1 MGTAQAKPAQGL
13 FEKLSSIQLGGAKEK
28 PVKFKKKD
36 LIHIMRNMSTLIEN
50 GMTLPKALETIIKE
64 KALKKYASVLD
75 NIRVQVESGELFS
88 TALERAGSVF
98 TDIMIN
104 QIRVGERSGTLPDT
118 IQRLTHQ
125 LENSDNLKSQI
136 IKKLTYPVML
146 VTLGSG
152 AVSFMLLFVV
162 PTFQKT
168 YEESGAK
175 LPMITQVLIA
185 AGELGT
191 SYGWIVLLGMIS
203 LVVSIIVT
211 RRSEPGKL
219 WMDTWLLKIPV
230 FGDWLKNLAV
240 LQFMEVLGN
249 LMEAGF
255 TIVDAL
261 KVCAGSINNR
271 AIRKSISELHAAI
284 LRGEKFSAELERM
297 GNLFPPVVT
306 QLVIIGEKTGTL
318 AKSTR
323 DIREHLQR
331 EVQRVTNAMLG
342 TIEPVMTIGLAVC
355 IGGIVLA
362 IYLPMFDMIGT
373 MNN

>member
-1 MGTAQAKPAQGL
+1 MGTAQAKASEGL
-13 FEKLSSIQLGGAKEK
+13 FQKLSNIKLGGGKAKK
-28 PVKFKKKD
+28 VKFKKKD
-36 LIHIMRNMSTLIEN
+36 LIHIMRNLSTLIEN
-50 GMTLPKALETIIKE
+50 GMTLPKALQTIIRE
-64 KALKKYASVLD
+64 KALKKYSEVLD
-75 NIRVQVESGELFS
+75 GVRVQVESGEMFS
-88 TALERAGSVF
+88 AALEKIGGIF

-118 IQRLTHQ
+118 IQRLTAQ
-125 LENSDNLKSQI
+125 LENSDDLKGQI
-136 IKKLTYPVML
+136 IKKLSYPVML

-175 LPMITQVLIA
+175 LPMITQVLIK

-191 SYGWIVLLGMIS
+191 AYGWIVITAIVG

-211 RRSEPGKL
+211 RRSENGKL
-219 WMDTWLLKIPV
+219 WMDTWMLKIPI
-230 FGDWLKNLAV
+230 FGEWLTNLAV
-240 LQFMEVLGN
+240 LQFMDVLGN

-271 AIRKSISELHAAI
+271 AIRKSISKLHSAI
-284 LRGEKFSAELERM
+284 LRGEKFSAELERL
-297 GNLFPPVVT
+297 GDLFPPVVT

-318 AKSTR
+318 AKSTK
-323 DIREHLQR
+323 DIRAHLQR

-342 TIEPVMTIGLAVC
+342 TIKPVMTIGLAIC

-362 IYLPMFDMIGT
+362 IYLPMFDMIGA

>member
-1 MGTAQAKPAQGL
+1 MGTASAKASSGL
-13 FEKLSSIQLGGAKEK
+13 FQTLSNIQLGGSSKAKA
-28 PVKFKKKD
+28 VKFKKKD
-36 LIHIMRNMSTLIEN
+36 LVHIMRNMSTLLEN

-64 KALKKYASVLD
+64 KSLSKYSAVLD
-75 NIRVQVESGELFS
+75 SIRVKVESGETFS
-88 TALERAGSVF
+88 GALGNSEMFSE
-98 TDIMIN
+98 IMIN
-104 QIRVGERSGTLPDT
+104 QIRVGERSGTLPKT
-118 IQRLTHQ
+118 IQRLTEQ
-125 LENSDNLKSQI
+125 LENSDNLKGQI
-136 IKKLTYPVML
+136 IKKLSYPVML

-185 AGELGT
+185 AGEIGT
-191 SYGWIVLLGMIS
+191 KYGWIVVLGIIS
-203 LVVSIIVT
+203 LIVSTIVT
-211 RRSEPGKL
+211 RRSDSGRL
-219 WMDTWLLKIPV
+219 WMDTWMLKIPV

-271 AIRKSISELHAAI
+271 AIRNSIADLHSAI
-284 LRGEKFSAELERM
+284 LRGERFSAELERHAD
-297 GNLFPPVVT
+297 LFPPVVT

-318 AKSTR
+318 AKATK
-323 DIREHLQR
+323 DIREHLHR

-342 TIEPVMTIGLAVC
+342 TIEPVMTIGLAIC